1 MMKAFVFPGQG
12 SQVKGMG
19 GELFDLYQDL
29 VSKADAILGYSV
41 KDLCLNDTMNQL
53 GQTQFT
59 QPALYIVCAL
69 MYLEKIKKTGTLP
82 DFVAGHSVG
91 EYSALF
97 AAGVY
102 DFETGLKIIEYR
114 GRLMSE
120 AENGAMA
127 AVIGLNASQ
136 IEKILSDNSL
146 TAIDIANY
154 NSAGQIVISGLRQDI
169 EAAKPVFENSG
180 AMLYIILNVSGAFHS
195 RYMKNAGEKFNSFIE
210 QFSFNEPEIKVIA
223 NVNARPYESNSV
235 KENLSRQIV
244 SSVYWLESVMY
255 MMEQGVTEFEEIG
268 PGNVLTRL
276 IQKIKRGS

>member
-1 MMKAFVFPGQG
+1 MKAFVFPGQG